1 MSARSRPDGHW
12 LDVAAAAVPAAAAA
26 WSASLLAPLAGAPAG
41 PASLAAGL
49 LLFAGGWLVMRAA
62 QAPQESYPLR
72 LFRVP
77 METDELLLDCPAGD
91 SDAAALL
98 LDQPITGAMDALA
111 ELLLDDPLAE
121 PPADSRVVRLFPV
134 QRPACPQTLRRRV
147 DLHVEARSGVAPS
160 AAGDAA
166 DSLRQAL
173 DELRR
178 TLHRQ

>member
-26 WSASLLAPLAGAPAG
+26 WTASLLAPLAGAPAG

-49 LLFAGGWLVMRAA
+49 LLFAGGWLLMRAA

-77 METDELLLDCPAGD
+77 METD
-91 SDAAALL
+91 
-98 LDQPITGAMDALA
+98 